1 MQQVLFHI
9 PLSRLSENL
18 PDIPIYGYGF
28 MLFVAF
34 VLCTWLACRLAMRE
48 GIHPQRIQDL
58 AIWMFVSGIAGAR
71 ITYMIQYSVPV
82 WQFYKIWDG
91 GLVFYGS
98 AIGGALGYFLAY
110 FFILRKY
117 RISSWKMADIIAPCA
132 ALGLCLGRF
141 GCLANG
147 CCYGNVAA
155 PDCPAI
161 SFPLSAPP
169 RYVMVDKGY
178 QTAAGFTLVGDSSV
192 VRDVEPNSPA
202 WKAGLRSGDK
212 ITKINGLPVENG
224 AGDLDARMHV
234 KSWPRGK
241 KDLTLTVRH
250 GGEERAL
257 SFEPWTIPLNPTQ
270 LYESISM
277 ALLLAVLLAYYPF
290 RRHDGE
296 VMVLFM
302 IGYAV
307 HRFLNE
313 ILRVDTDPVAFGMTL
328 SQNISVLVLAG
339 GVILGL
345 ILWRKPVQYPPAGW
359 GPVRVPE
366 ESPQETQCQ
375 PAADTAPVR

>member
-1 MQQVLFHI
+1 MLQVLFHI
-9 PLSRLSENL
+9 PLSALSENL

-34 VLCTWLACRLAMRE
+34 VLCTWLASQLAMRE

-71 ITYMIQYSVPV
+71 ITFMIQYGVPI

-98 AIGGALGYFLAY
+98 AIGGALGYFAAY
-110 FFILRKY
+110 FLILRKY
-117 RISSWKMADIIAPCA
+117 GISSWKMADIIAPCA

-147 CCYGNVAA
+147 CCYGNVAS
-155 PDCPAI
+155 PDCPSV

-169 RYVMVDKGY
+169 RYAMVEKGY
-178 QTAAGFTLVGDSSV
+178 QTAAGFTLKGESAEVDL
-192 VRDVEPNSPA
+192 VEPNSPA
-202 WKAGLRSGDK
+202 WNAGLRPGDR
-212 ITKINGLPVENG
+212 ITKINGMPVDKNSS
-224 AGDLDARMHV
+224 DLDQRLSVHN
-234 KSWPRGK
+234 WPRGK
-241 KDLTLTVRH
+241 KDLVLRIH
-250 GGEERAL
+250 RGSEEHTFA
-257 SFEPWTIPLNPTQ
+257 FEPWTIGLNPTQ

-277 ALLLAVLLAYYPF
+277 ALLFVLLLAYYPF

-302 IGYAV
+302 IAYAV
-307 HRFLNE
+307 HRFVNE
-313 ILRVDTDPVAFGMTL
+313 VLRVDTDPVAFHMTL

-345 ILWRKPVQYPPAGW
+345 ILWRKPVQYH
-359 GPVRVPE
+359 
-366 ESPQETQCQ
+366 
-375 PAADTAPVR
+375 PAA